1 MLLDSL
7 KIKTILYPSSLG
19 LPYIIT
25 FTDLTKVGGGDA
37 YRDSVVIS
45 GTSPQ
50 ACISLAF
57 CRAEHLPSSCS
68 ATLSSSR
75 SFCFLLSLM
84 SFLQVFHQPRTFHII
99 KSPFLTLLSFANKRW
114 FYTPDFL
121 WAVKGGSGRLGFF
134 HCLSPDFAQENI
146 VRGFASMAEANRAC
160 SLLTMST
167 EAVLT

>member
-7 KIKTILYPSSLG
+7 KLRLFYIPLSLR

-25 FTDLTKVGGGDA
+25 HTDLTKVGGGDA
-37 YRDSVVIS
+37 YRHSIVIS

-75 SFCFLLSLM
+75 TFCFLLSLM
-84 SFLQVFHQPRTFHII
+84 SFLQVFHQPRTFHVALE
-99 KSPFLTLLSFANKRW
+99 P
-114 FYTPDFL
+114 
-121 WAVKGGSGRLGFF
+121 
-134 HCLSPDFAQENI
+134 
-146 VRGFASMAEANRAC
+146 
-160 SLLTMST
+160 
-167 EAVLT
+167 